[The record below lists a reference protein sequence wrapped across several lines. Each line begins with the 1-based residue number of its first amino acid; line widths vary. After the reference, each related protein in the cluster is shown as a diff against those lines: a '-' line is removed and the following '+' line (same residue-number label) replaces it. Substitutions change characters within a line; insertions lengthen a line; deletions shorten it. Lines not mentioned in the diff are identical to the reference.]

1 MIEYRDRKAFLESVK
16 MVFNNFT
23 NNINH
28 GQNASN
34 PIKIIDYVKNIICQL
49 MLQIDARMKKKSTAP
64 NYMISSE
71 SESDSQNQNSTQIQ
85 LFMSI
90 IDEFLG
96 TDGKKTAWHNAFVQ
110 AKGNKGFTCSFDH
123 YN

>member
-1 MIEYRDRKAFLESVK
+1 
-16 MVFNNFT
+16 
-23 NNINH
+23 
-28 GQNASN
+28 
-34 PIKIIDYVKNIICQL
+34 